1 VVVEL
6 AVAGFGAEDLEAVD
20 FEEAGLEVV
29 LEVSV
34 REDLDLVEPLLEE
47 LGLVE

>member
-1 VVVEL
+1 M
-6 AVAGFGAEDLEAVD
+6 AGFGAEDLEAVD
-20 FEEAGLEVV
+20 FEVADFEVV

-34 REDLDLVEPLLEE
+34 RGDLDRAEPLLEE